1 MTAYDN
7 MKIERVKGRRREV
20 RRELAQ
26 QSKALLAAY
35 RAGRAVEPASCPLQ
49 RALARQTREA
59 DRAAG

>member
-1 MTAYDN
+1 

-35 RAGRAVEPASCPLQ
+35 RAGRAIDPARCQLQ
-49 RALARQTREA
+49 TALARTAA
-59 DRAAG
+59 DV